1 MWNSNFVVGL
11 LIRKGCFSNVSL
23 FWRGEFRAA
32 QSPLQ
37 QSDGLLLGTQGWP
50 EERSPWDGAH
60 EFGFSMD
67 IILLFAGAALRP
79 SVKCPGSEQRPGV
92 SITALQLPPG
102 LWGRSGAG
110 LKDAGARDP
119 LAPHAAQGA
128 APILPAFLQAMG
140 PVGVKALR
148 AQRRHYQSCLP
159 LSSED

>member
-1 MWNSNFVVGL
+1 MWNRNFVVGL

-23 FWRGEFRAA
+23 FWRGEFRGA

-50 EERSPWDGAH
+50 EERGPWDGAH

-79 SVKCPGSEQRPGV
+79 SVKCPGSEQRPAV

-110 LKDAGARDP
+110 LKDAGAQDP
-119 LAPHAAQGA
+119 LAPHAVRG
-128 APILPAFLQAMG
+128 LPHPPRFPPSDG
-140 PVGVKALR
+140 SSGCESTPGTKEALPK
-148 AQRRHYQSCLP
+148 LFTP
-159 LSSED
+159 FI